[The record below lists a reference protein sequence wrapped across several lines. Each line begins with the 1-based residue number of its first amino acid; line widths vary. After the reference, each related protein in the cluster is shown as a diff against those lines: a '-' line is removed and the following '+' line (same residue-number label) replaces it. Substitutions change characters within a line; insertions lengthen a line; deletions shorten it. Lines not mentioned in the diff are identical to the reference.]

1 MFTGMTASKSETE
14 VVARASRRRFSA
26 AEKLRILRKADGCT
40 ERGALGALLR
50 REGIYSSQLGDWRR
64 ARERGELTGLSPG
77 RRGPKPKVADAR
89 DKKIAALERENRR
102 LRAKLE
108 RAEGLIEVPK
118 KVSAILGIPLDQDGK
133 D

>member
-14 VVARASRRRFSA
+14 VVAKAGRRRFSA
-26 AEKLRILRKADGCT
+26 AEKLRILRAADACT
-40 ERGALGALLR
+40 ERGELGALLR

-64 ARERGELTGLSPG
+64 ARERGGLTGLSPRG
-77 RRGPKPKVADAR
+77 RGPKPKVADAR

-108 RAEGLIEVPK
+108 RAEGLIEVQK